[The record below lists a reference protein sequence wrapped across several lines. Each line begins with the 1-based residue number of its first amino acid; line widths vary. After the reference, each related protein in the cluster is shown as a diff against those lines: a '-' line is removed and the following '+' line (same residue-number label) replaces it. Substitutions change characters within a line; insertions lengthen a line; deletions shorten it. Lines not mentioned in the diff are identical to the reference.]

1 MRGSPLAVAKPP
13 APPLNAS
20 DLPAGYRCTDTAT
33 VLAEVRPRTEA
44 RQRRCWRWLPP
55 PDASAADP
63 LAVDA
68 SIAEYERR
76 AAALRAVTDGPVLLD
91 GLAVRRLYP
100 PRIGD
105 ETAALRADVTE
116 AGTHYV
122 LYRVDVQVGTRTGT
136 IAAAWRW
143 PGGSPAWLYERAR
156 TLARRLAE

>member
-1 MRGSPLAVAKPP
+1 VA
-13 APPLNAS
+13 
-20 DLPAGYRCTDTAT
+20 
-33 VLAEVRPRTEA
+33 E
-44 RQRRCWRWLPP
+44 
-55 PDASAADP
+55 P

-68 SIAEYERR
+68 SVAEYERR
-76 AAALRAVTDGPVLLD
+76 ASALRAVTDGPELSD
-91 GLAVRRLYP
+91 GMEVRRLYP

-116 AGTHYV
+116 EGTRYV

-156 TLARRLAE
+156 ALAGRLALAD